1 MKNSTKKQI
10 ITIII
15 LIAMLGSSIAY
26 AIMSAV
32 PSSNQVQSNWKALI
46 AIVIFNEQYLIP
58 ADIGVTNQT
67 TTKVFTTNS
76 DGIIYK
82 TGTEDVTLKDFFDE
96 WGQKFNSTCIIDY
109 CNTNTSSMR
118 MYVNNKE
125 NKDYELYIIKNGD
138 FILIDYR

>member
-1 MKNSTKKQI
+1 MKNSSKKRI

-15 LIAMLGSSIAY
+15 LVAMLGSSVTY
-26 AIMSAV
+26 AIIAAV
-32 PSSNQVQSNWKALI
+32 PSSNQIQSNWRAQI
-46 AIVIFNEQYLIP
+46 AIVIFGEQYLIP
-58 ADIGVTNQT
+58 ADIGVNNQT
-67 TTKVFTTNS
+67 TSKVFTTSS

-82 TGTEDVTLKDFFDE
+82 TGTEDVMLKDFFDE

-109 CNTNTSSMR
+109 CNNANNSMR

-125 NKDYELYIIKNGD
+125 SMDYELYVIKNGD

>member
-1 MKNSTKKQI
+1 MRSSTKKQV

-15 LIAMLGSSIAY
+15 LVAMLGSSVTY
-26 AIMSAV
+26 AIISAF

-67 TTKVFTTNS
+67 TAKVFTINS

-109 CNTNTSSMR
+109 CNNANNSMR

-125 NKDYELYIIKNGD
+125 SMDYELYIIKDGD

>member
-1 MKNSTKKQI
+1 MRSSTKKQI

-15 LIAMLGSSIAY
+15 MVALLGSSMTY
-26 AIMSAV
+26 AIISAF
-32 PSSNQVQSNWKALI
+32 PSSNQVQSSWRAQI
-46 AIVIFNEQYLIP
+46 AIVIFNEQYPIP

-67 TTKVFTTNS
+67 TAKVFTINS

-82 TGTEDVTLKDFFDE
+82 TGTDDVALKNFFDE
-96 WGQKFNSTCIIDY
+96 WGQNFNSTCILDY
-109 CNTNTSSMR
+109 CNNANNSMR

-125 NKDYELYIIKNGD
+125 SMDYELYIIKNGD

>member
-1 MKNSTKKQI
+1 MKNSTKKQL

-15 LIAMLGSSIAY
+15 LVAMLGGSIAY
-26 AIMSAV
+26 AIIAAV
-32 PSSNQVQSNWKALI
+32 PSSNQVQSNWRAQI
-46 AIVIFNEQYLIP
+46 AIVIFNEQYPIP

-67 TTKVFTTNS
+67 TAKVFTTNS

-82 TGTEDVTLKDFFDE
+82 TGTEDVMLKDFFDE
-96 WGQKFNSTCIIDY
+96 WGQKFNSTCILDY

-125 NKDYELYIIKNGD
+125 NMDYELYIIKNGD

>member
-10 ITIII
+10 MTIII
-15 LIAMLGSSIAY
+15 LIALLVSSLAY
-26 AIMSAV
+26 AIISAV
-32 PSSNQVQSNWKALI
+32 PSSNQVQHNWGAQI

-67 TTKVFTTNS
+67 TAKVFTTNS

-125 NKDYELYIIKNGD
+125 SMDYELYTIKNGD

>member
-1 MKNSTKKQI
+1 MKTSTKKQI

-15 LIAMLGSSIAY
+15 LVAMLGGSVAY
-26 AIMSAV
+26 AIIAAV
-32 PSSNQVQSNWKALI
+32 PSSNQVQPNWGAQI
-46 AIVIFNEQYLIP
+46 AIVIFNEQYPIP

-67 TTKVFTTNS
+67 TAKVFTTSS

-82 TGTEDVTLKDFFDE
+82 IGTEDVMLKDFFDE
-96 WGQKFNSTCIIDY
+96 WGQKFNSTCILDY
-109 CNTNTSSMR
+109 CNNENSSMR

-125 NKDYELYIIKNGD
+125 SMDYELYVIKNGD